1 MDKTLTETVVAS
13 LFIGNEKVSERGQLW
28 TVFNPYE
35 IEEKNII
42 EVGLSPSDSNVVY
55 IKIR

>member
-13 LFIGNEKVSERGQLW
+13 LFIGNEKVRQW
-28 TVFNPYE
+28 TIFNPYE

-42 EVGLSPSDSNVVY
+42 KVGLSPAASNIVY